1 MGYTVTHMGTQLIS
15 TQTWTLRGKKGW
27 GPYSDC
33 DTLQCGR
40 CDPCELVSRVI
51 RRLVMDEAG
60 GLGQIVSTWGV
71 SPATRPL
78 RLTLGLLDEA
88 PQTAHGLPVG
98 QLKIKCTVPALL
110 NA

>member
-1 MGYTVTHMGTQLIS
+1 
-15 TQTWTLRGKKGW
+15 
-27 GPYSDC
+27 
-33 DTLQCGR
+33 
-40 CDPCELVSRVI
+40 
-51 RRLVMDEAG
+51 MDEAG

-78 RLTLGLLDEA
+78 PLTLGLLDEA